1 MIILHEINQ
10 LEMGGAERVVAGII
24 RHDKE
29 NQHVIYSYKDGPM
42 RKVFEEIG
50 ARVIVD
56 DGETT
61 EDVNPNIIHIHTGGD
76 ASVMASC
83 VKNSIPTI
91 ETVHSPVVSAVRD
104 QWIEFRVGVSN
115 VVTKMNRKCRTIY
128 NGVDIDR
135 LEKEP
140 KNFDN
145 IKTTII
151 DHETGKENNVYMTF
165 RENHDI
171 PQNAFV
177 VGRLGRIGFDKC
189 MEEFLIA
196 CWLAQKTGLIND
208 MHVVI
213 VGDEA
218 KNSVGHLAKM
228 KVAAASLPLKNV
240 HFVPAIECA
249 GWAYQSMD
257 LFLYPSPSEG
267 FGLVFFEAMAC
278 GVPVL
283 TWKTDLTSELLLG
296 AAWLSNEQNSR
307 CLADDLVYLALNKNI
322 RDQLAAEGQKLALST
337 FTEERMSGEYQKLYA
352 EIAKKR
358 HFYPE
363 AIAENV

>member
-10 LEMGGAERVVAGII
+10 LEMGGAERVIAGII

-29 NQHVIYSYKDGPM
+29 NQHVIYAYKDGPM
-42 RKVFEEIG
+42 RKIFEEIG

-61 EDVNPNIIHIHTGGD
+61 QDVDPQIVHVHTGGD
-76 ASVMASC
+76 VSVMASC

-104 QWIEFRVGVSN
+104 QWIECRVGVSN

-128 NGVDIDR
+128 NGIDIER
-135 LEKEP
+135 LEKMPEGA
-140 KNFDN
+140 
-145 IKTTII
+145 IKSIGLNAEGALI
-151 DHETGKENNVYMTF
+151 PGSEVYQSL
-165 RENHDI
+165 RDKLKI
-171 PQNAFV
+171 PSDAFV

-196 CWLAQKTGLIND
+196 CWLAQKTGLIKD

-228 KVAAASLPLKNV
+228 KVAAASLPLENV
-240 HFVPAIECA
+240 HFVPATECA

-257 LFLYPSPSEG
+257 VFLYPSPSEG

-283 TWKTDLTSELLLG
+283 TWRTDLTSELLLG
-296 AAWLSNEQNSR
+296 AAWLSKEQNSK

-322 RDQLAAEGQKLALST
+322 RDQFAAEGQKLALST
-337 FTEERMSGEYQKLYA
+337 FTEERMSVEYKKLYQQIVNARNVPVGA
-352 EIAKKR
+352 EAS
-358 HFYPE
+358 
-363 AIAENV
+363 NV